1 MKRTSYR
8 IVPQASPPASMIDP
22 VKRAS
27 SKGIALTVPQAS
39 PPASIMDAT
48 KQAGSRGIALLLT
61 LGILLLLTLLA
72 LSFSSSQ
79 LTENEAAEN
88 FYYAAKA
95 EEVALGAL
103 DTAVAVLR
111 KDAAGDR
118 QDQRHPAG
126 DRPASDDLFERW
138 AIYYKGD
145 NGFACKDTAKEDEAA
160 DLSDYDEFLYRVDER
175 GRLDLTGMKDP
186 WKDTPELDSR
196 WIEVVAKDPV
206 TGDKRVIGRFA
217 VCVEDESAKV
227 NINTAGNPDPLTSGA
242 QWLHRQDMG
251 FTTSEIDLG
260 DILMALG
267 SLFENTLDDVQDYP
281 YNADYRTALDIVA
294 YRYGARASFQR
305 IAPGEYDRD
314 DNVLPRSGRGLGDL
328 PPQDENGIDDDG
340 DRLID
345 EPGEE
350 IDEPG
355 EFSPYEPLEVQPPG
369 RLLTIANP
377 RTGGTGVMW
386 DDTPYLTVS
395 HIRMAKSF
403 GRSDFSIKDMA
414 SPKPPYPPDRLY
426 RSFLPFITVS
436 SEDLNRFSNLDVG
449 KNRGRGVEIEWYIRE
464 NIGRWLKGRPSEI
477 EDALREFDI
486 RFGNSDTLKQ
496 VAVNLYDFI
505 DPDWFPTN
513 RDPQNPNDE
522 GPFGI
527 EPTVYINEV
536 EPSPRDLLGTEV
548 GMSEEVVVRD
558 LGEYIELWNPYDI
571 ALDIANYSLTIDSG
585 SPKRIRDIVGGNSV
599 ILSPR
604 SFFVIG
610 DTLGD
615 VVNIGQ
621 GTSAPDQKLPPYPPG
636 CQAYAELKL
645 APNQEMVLEMQTPSG
660 KRVIE
665 KSELNGDSSPS
676 TTAQK
681 DDPRMPKWESLAGT
695 LRAMNLNLPPASE
708 VYSSFYTPGIRQR
721 AFELG
726 GNNAPTLAMLERA
739 GVPHTIGELGMVH
752 RGEAWRTLNFTGEEQ
767 LGYSDSDS
775 ENDGRLLDA
784 LTLPYPYRDKGL
796 QDNPEVSGDKDLP
809 PPKVVP
815 GRININ
821 TASPQ
826 VLMGLNWR
834 PMIDELATF
843 YGQAR
848 LGPTFRDAVIRR
860 ILERRRDKPYQNL
873 TDVAQDIAEFM
884 RKVRGIS
891 DPTEAVKEAFIR
903 YNSNLITTRSNV
915 FKVTVL
921 AQAFDRKGN
930 IAAERKLEAV
940 IDRGYT
946 PGDFGRQGEKS
957 WTRQEQARFE
967 MARTLY
973 LRWVTED

>member
-1 MKRTSYR
+1 
-8 IVPQASPPASMIDP
+8 MIGP
-22 VKRAS
+22 VK
-27 SKGIALTVPQAS
+27 K
-39 PPASIMDAT
+39 
-48 KQAGSRGIALLLT
+48 AGSRGIALLLT

-79 LTENEAAEN
+79 LTENEAAQN
-88 FYYAAKA
+88 FHYAARA
-95 EEVALGAL
+95 EEMALGGL
-103 DTAVAVLR
+103 ETAVAVLR
-111 KDAAGDR
+111 KDAARDR
-118 QDQRHPAG
+118 RYQGNPPG
-126 DRPASDDLFERW
+126 ERPNSDDLFERW
-138 AIYYKGD
+138 AIYYTGD

-186 WKDTPELDSR
+186 WKDPPELDSR
-196 WIEVVAKDPV
+196 WIEVVAEDPV

-217 VCVEDESAKV
+217 VCVEDENAKV
-227 NINTAGNPDPLTSGA
+227 NINTAGNPDPLTSSA
-242 QWLHRQDMG
+242 KWLHRQDMG

-260 DILMALG
+260 EILMALG
-267 SLFENTLDDVQDYP
+267 SLFENTLDDVQNYP

-294 YRYGARASFQR
+294 YRYGVRASFQK
-305 IAPGEYDRD
+305 IAPGEENRD
-314 DNVLPRSGRGLGDL
+314 DNVLPRSGRGLGNL
-328 PPQDENGIDDDG
+328 LPQDENAIDDDG

-345 EPGEE
+345 EADEE

-355 EFSPYEPLEVQPPG
+355 EFAPYEPLEVQPPG

-395 HIRMAKSF
+395 HVRMAKSI
-403 GRSDFSIKDMA
+403 GTSNLSIKDMA
-414 SPKPPYPPDRLY
+414 DPKAPYPPDRLY
-426 RSFLPFITVS
+426 RSLLPFITVS
-436 SEDLNRFSNLDVG
+436 SLDLNRFSNLDVG
-449 KNRGRGVEIEWYIRE
+449 RRGGRGVEVEWYIRE
-464 NIGRWLKGRPSEI
+464 NIGRWLKGGPSEI
-477 EDALREFDI
+477 ENALRDFDI
-486 RFGNSDTLKQ
+486 RFDDSDTLKQ

-505 DPDWFPTN
+505 DPDWFPTEYDN
-513 RDPQNPNDE
+513 YV
-522 GPFGI
+522 GL
-527 EPTVYINEV
+527 EPTIYINEV
-536 EPSPRDLLGTEV
+536 EPSPPDLLGTQV
-548 GMSEEVVVRD
+548 GLSEEVVVRD

-571 ALDIANYSLTIDSG
+571 VLDISDYSVTVGPG
-585 SPKRIRDIVGGNSV
+585 SPRRIRDIASTSPV
-599 ILSPR
+599 ILPPR
-604 SFFVIG
+604 TFLVIG
-610 DTLGD
+610 DRMGD
-615 VVNIGQ
+615 IVNIGQ
-621 GTSAPDQKLPPYPPG
+621 GTVSPDQRVPNWPPG
-636 CQAYAELKL
+636 CKYYADLKL
-645 APNQEMVLEMQTPSG
+645 APNEEMVLEMRTTSG
-660 KRVIE
+660 TRLVE
-665 KSELNGDSSPS
+665 KSKLNAAASAD
-676 TTAQK
+676 TLTCQK
-681 DDPRMPKWESLAGT
+681 NDPRMPKWEPLPGT
-695 LRAMNLNLPPASE
+695 LRAMNLNLPSVSE

-726 GNNAPTLAMLERA
+726 GNNAPTLAILERA
-739 GVPHTIGELGMVH
+739 GALHTVGELGMVH
-752 RGEAWRTLNFTGEEQ
+752 RGEAWRTLNFTGEQ
-767 LGYSDSDS
+767 QGGYGDSDS
-775 ENDGRLLDA
+775 ENDGRLLDV

-834 PMIDELATF
+834 PMIGELATF

-848 LGPTFRDAVIRR
+848 LGPTFRDAVIRH

-873 TDVAQDIAEFM
+873 ADVAQDIAEFI
-884 RKVRGIS
+884 RRYRGIS

-921 AQAFDRKGN
+921 AQAFDRKGKT
-930 IAAERKLEAV
+930 AAERKLEAV

-957 WTRQEQARFE
+957 WSRQEQARFE
-967 MARTLY
+967 IARTLY
-973 LRWVTED
+973 FRWVTED

>member
-8 IVPQASPPASMIDP
+8 IVPQARPGVPASMISA
-22 VKRAS
+22 VKKAS
-27 SKGIALTVPQAS
+27 
-39 PPASIMDAT
+39 
-48 KQAGSRGIALLLT
+48 SRGIALLLT

-95 EEVALGAL
+95 EEIALGGL
-103 DTAVAVLR
+103 DTAAALLR

-118 QDQRHPAG
+118 QDQRHSG
-126 DRPASDDLFERW
+126 GNRPASDDLFERW
-138 AIYYKGD
+138 AIYYEGK
-145 NGFACKDTAKEDEAA
+145 NGFAPDEDDPDEDEAA

-196 WIEVVAKDPV
+196 WIEVVAQDPV
-206 TGDKRVIGRFA
+206 TGEKRVIGRFA
-217 VCVEDESAKV
+217 VCVEDENAKV
-227 NINTAGNPDPLTSGA
+227 NINTAGNPDPLSSGG
-242 QWLHRQDMG
+242 QWVHRQGMG
-251 FTTSEIDLG
+251 YTTSEIDLG
-260 DILMALG
+260 DILSAFGL
-267 SLFENTLDDVQDYP
+267 LFENTLDDVQDYP

-294 YRYGARASFQR
+294 YRYGARARSEPL
-305 IAPGEYDRD
+305 APGEYDRD
-314 DNVLPRSGRGLGDL
+314 DNVLPRSGRGQVNLL
-328 PPQDENGIDDDG
+328 PQDENAIDDDG

-345 EPGEE
+345 EGGEE
-350 IDEPG
+350 KDEPG
-355 EFSPYEPLEVQPPG
+355 EFAPYEPLEIQPPG
-369 RLLTIANP
+369 RLLRIENP

-395 HIRMAKSF
+395 HVRMRKNLWPGAAL
-403 GRSDFSIKDMA
+403 RDL
-414 SPKPPYPPDRLY
+414 KPPYPQNPLDRLY
-426 RSFLPFITVS
+426 RSLLPFITVS
-436 SEDLNRFSNLDVG
+436 SLDLNRFSNLDVG
-449 KNRGRGVEIEWYIRE
+449 RRGGRGVEIEWYIRE
-464 NIGRWLKGRPSEI
+464 NIGRWLKGGPSEI

-486 RFGNSDTLKQ
+486 RFDDSDTLKQ

-505 DPDWFPTN
+505 DPDWFPTE
-513 RDPQNPNDE
+513 E
-522 GPFGI
+522 GGLI
-527 EPTVYINEV
+527 GLEPTIYINEV
-536 EPSPRDLLGTEV
+536 EPSPPDLLGTQV
-548 GMSEEVVVRD
+548 GLSEEVVVRD
-558 LGEYIELWNPYDI
+558 LGEYIELWNPYAI

-585 SPKRIRDIVGGNSV
+585 SPKRVRDIVGGSTTV
-599 ILSPR
+599 IIPPR
-604 SFFVIG
+604 TFFVIG
-610 DTLGD
+610 DRMGD

-621 GTSAPDQKLPPYPPG
+621 GSVAPDQNLPPYPPG

-645 APNQEMVLEMQTPSG
+645 APNQEMVLEMQTASG

-665 KSELNGDSSPS
+665 KSKLNAAASADNLTS
-676 TTAQK
+676 QK
-681 DDPRMPKWESLAGT
+681 NDPRMPKWDSYAGT
-695 LRAMNLNLPPASE
+695 LGGMNPTSPLPASQ
-708 VYSSFYTPGIRQR
+708 VYSSFYIPGIRQR
-721 AFELG
+721 AFEWG
-726 GNNAPTLAMLERA
+726 ANAATLAMLERA
-739 GVPHTIGELGMVH
+739 GALHTVGELGMVH
-752 RGEAWRTLNFTGEEQ
+752 RGQAWRTLNFTGEEQ

-775 ENDGRLLDA
+775 ENDVRLLDI
-784 LTLPYPYRDKGL
+784 LTLPYPYQNRGLRDDEELKR
-796 QDNPEVSGDKDLP
+796 DGDVP
-809 PPKVVP
+809 QPKVVP

-834 PMIDELATF
+834 PMIDEIAFL
-843 YGQAR
+843 GQGGR
-848 LGPTFRDAVIRR
+848 GPALRDVIIGH

-873 TDVAQDIAEFM
+873 ADVAQDIAEFI
-884 RKVRGIS
+884 RRYRAIS
-891 DPTEAVKEAFIR
+891 DPTEAVQEAFIR

-957 WTRQEQARFE
+957 WNRQDQARFE

-973 LRWVTED
+973 FRWVTED